1 MAQPYICIKIS
12 VQTPFSSRFLGCL
25 LLSWNAVPMKKTREK
40 WGFVHTFLCIY
51 KDKAVIIKITGGVKW
66 INGQQA
72 SGTTAS
78 LLFDLYIIKSTFVFF
93 LFYPLRWCVF
103 KKRHLFSSVWK
114 RSSRFIPKWTS
125 QRFFSP
131 TDLFPIIILALQY
144 STQPSHREKH
154 SPFHVKCIIARGFR
168 IIQTVNW
175 EKTID
180 NWRDKREEDKKK
192 TTIGLG
198 WWWVSKSRLFQVH

>member
-1 MAQPYICIKIS
+1 MMEPKEKQTFFCWKLILSQLCCPRVPKRGLWHFGKKEKPKNKIKLKITYIW
-12 VQTPFSSRFLGCL
+12 T
-25 LLSWNAVPMKKTREK
+25 
-40 WGFVHTFLCIY
+40 
-51 KDKAVIIKITGGVKW
+51 AVIIKITGGVKW

-154 SPFHVKCIIARGFR
+154 SPFHVKFIIARGFR